1 MVKKIIVLIFIV
13 LVIGALYFY
22 ISKNQ
27 LDKQNIEET
36 IKEPITIQTNF
47 KNEEFTFENIK
58 YSFSYPEYLT
68 IKKSKT
74 EQFQSEDKFQI
85 IDKDN
90 NDKIS
95 FIILDLI
102 AEGPIKQSLG
112 SKNELNV
119 KINNIDGTRFTTNDS
134 KDVYMLSDDKYI
146 YLWENKNVDA
156 SIFNDVVNSFKKQ

>member
-1 MVKKIIVLIFIV
+1 MVKKIIALIFIV
-13 LVIGALYFY
+13 LVIGTLYFY

-27 LDKQNIEET
+27 LDKQNTEET
-36 IKEPITIQTNF
+36 IKEPITIQTTF

-58 YSFSYPEYLT
+58 YSFSYPEDLT

-74 EQFQSEDKFQI
+74 GQFQSEDKFQI

-95 FIILDLI
+95 FTILDLI

-112 SKNELNV
+112 SKNELSV
-119 KINNIDGTRFTTNDS
+119 KINNIDGIRFTTNDS

-156 SIFNDVVNSFKKQ
+156 NIFNDVVNSFKKQ